1 MDFTVKLALGL
12 YLQKSTRRSLMPN
25 RRERLLATLRREG
38 MQCVGGDI
46 LFTPPK
52 REEFS
57 QRFGTLSPDEFANCY
72 HRVANIRYE
81 AAHRFKAADFFPE
94 GAIPERFETA
104 PFGVGMLEGK
114 EVTERLLSAY
124 ELPVIPAEEKQRIQ
138 QFCQR
143 THEQGLAAVGFL
155 SQTIWERSWLI
166 RGMNDLMVE
175 MHTEPELAELLF
187 DRITDHA
194 IEAVRLYAEC
204 GYDIIALGDDIGM
217 QSSTMMSVQMWQRFL
232 KPRLAKIIAEIKGID
247 EEVLVFHHSCGY
259 ISPFIEGLIECGI
272 DILNPIQPECMD
284 IKAIKA
290 DYGSR
295 LSFWGGIGTQTTL
308 PFGTAAEVKER
319 VRELYELFK
328 DEGGIVICPTHTIEP
343 EVPWENLEAYRDEIL
358 RLDGLLERSDKT

>member
-1 MDFTVKLALGL
+1 
-12 YLQKSTRRSLMPN
+12 MPD

-38 MQCVGGDI
+38 MQCVTGDI

-52 REEFS
+52 LDEFT
-57 QRFGTLSPDEFANCY
+57 QRYGTLSSDEFANCY
-72 HRVANIRYE
+72 HRVANISYE
-81 AAHRFKAADFFPE
+81 AAHQFKAADFFPA
-94 GAIPERFETA
+94 GAIPDRFEID
-104 PFGVGMLEGK
+104 PFGIGMSYGSEAAYHMCHFHAPLEGK
-114 EVTERLLSAY
+114 EVTEKLLKAY
-124 ELPVIPAEEKQRIQ
+124 KLPVIPAEERQRIQ
-138 QFCQR
+138 QFCHK

-217 QSSTMMSVQMWQRFL
+217 QNSTMMSVEMWQRFL
-232 KPRLAKIIAEIKGID
+232 KPRLERVITEIKQID
-247 EEVLVFHHSCGY
+247 EDILVFYHSCGY
-259 ISPFIEGLIECGI
+259 ITPFIEGLIECGI

-284 IKAIKA
+284 IAEIKNT
-290 DYGSR
+290 YGDR

-308 PFGTAAEVKER
+308 PFGTPKEVRAR

-328 DEGGIVICPTHTIEP
+328 AEGGIVICPTHTIEP
-343 EVPWENLEAYRDEIL
+343 EVPWDNLEAYRDEIL
-358 RLDGLLERSDKT
+358 RLDGLLERSDKS